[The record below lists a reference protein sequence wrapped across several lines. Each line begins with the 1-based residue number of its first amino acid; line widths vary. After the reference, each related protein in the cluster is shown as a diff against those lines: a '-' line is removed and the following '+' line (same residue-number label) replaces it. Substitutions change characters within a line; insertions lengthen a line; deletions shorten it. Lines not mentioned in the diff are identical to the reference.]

1 MKSSLQI
8 LCTRCPGLH
17 RLWGICV
24 LLFVSACAGVDDS
37 AGPNGVCA
45 DPNFTATVEDVA
57 SFKACDAYAYE
68 VMSTYGIIGNSGE
81 DWVTLGFLTADQSAI
96 VPGIYVVNNGAS
108 VPSGQAMSVDF
119 VYKEGALDL
128 AHTYLSTTGT
138 LELVVADGA
147 QYQGTFSGSATQM
160 EDSTD
165 SRAVSGAFD
174 VDYR

>member
-1 MKSSLQI
+1 
-8 LCTRCPGLH
+8 
-17 RLWGICV
+17 
-24 LLFVSACAGVDDS
+24 
-37 AGPNGVCA
+37 
-45 DPNFTATVEDVA
+45 
-57 SFKACDAYAYE
+57 
-68 VMSTYGIIGNSGE
+68 MSTYAIIGNSGE
-81 DWVTLGFLTADQSAI
+81 DWVTIGFLTADHSAI
-96 VPGIYVVNNGAS
+96 VPGTYVVTGDLT

-119 VYKEGALDL
+119 VYKEGAMDL

-165 SRAVSGAFD
+165 LRAVSGAFD